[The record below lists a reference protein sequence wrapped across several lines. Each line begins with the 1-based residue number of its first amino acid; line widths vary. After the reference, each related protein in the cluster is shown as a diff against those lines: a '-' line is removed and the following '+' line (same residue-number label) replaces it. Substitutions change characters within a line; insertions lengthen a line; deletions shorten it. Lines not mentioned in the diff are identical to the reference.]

1 VPDPSGL
8 FLSDRRPGTAG
19 SVVVPTLEGQR
30 PLLVEMQAL
39 IVKSSLPQPRRSAQ
53 GFDPG
58 RLSLLL
64 AVLERRADISVAGH
78 DVYAS
83 VLGGV
88 RLSDPGADLA
98 VCIAV
103 ASALLDRPLPI
114 DLVVCGEIGLGGELR
129 QVAQMPRRLAEAAR
143 LGFRRAI
150 VPMSAPNGV
159 SGIRL
164 ERVESLAHAVSAAVL
179 ARPSIRAVP

>member
-1 VPDPSGL
+1 
-8 FLSDRRPGTAG
+8 
-19 SVVVPTLEGQR
+19 
-30 PLLVEMQAL
+30 M
-39 IVKSSLPQPRRSAQ
+39 
-53 GFDPG
+53 
-58 RLSLLL
+58 
-64 AVLERRADISVAGH
+64 
-78 DVYAS
+78 YAS

-159 SGIRL
+159 SGITL
-164 ERVESLAHAVSAAVL
+164 ERVESLAHAVRAALL